1 MRLCSLLGAAA
12 LFALPAVSSAAADAG
27 PGDCLGVDF
36 DVAHPITI
44 AKIIADQPRVYFI
57 KSASD
62 DASCPAAGDAC
73 REMAYLIPGNLALI
87 GKTFLGKTLD
97 NTLDKTDAAYTCVSY
112 ESADAAKVRWTAGW
126 IPSASMTPVLPEPAP
141 SRSDWIGD
149 WVHASGHITITNGKN
164 GGLDIHGE
172 AFYAAAQNVHTGVI
186 DATAKPAQGLLQFGD
201 DGTTPF
207 DKASDDKGSCLVRMQ
222 RVEALLVVEDN
233 TACGGVL
240 VTFTGF
246 YRRTK

>member
-1 MRLCSLLGAAA
+1 M
-12 LFALPAVSSAAADAG
+12 
-27 PGDCLGVDF
+27 
-36 DVAHPITI
+36 
-44 AKIIADQPRVYFI
+44 
-57 KSASD
+57 
-62 DASCPAAGDAC
+62 
-73 REMAYLIPGNLALI
+73 
-87 GKTFLGKTLD
+87 
-97 NTLDKTDAAYTCVSY
+97 
-112 ESADAAKVRWTAGW
+112 
-126 IPSASMTPVLPEPAP
+126 IPSVSMTPVLPEPAP

-149 WVHASGHITITNGKN
+149 WVHASGHITIRNGKN

-186 DATAKPAQGLLQFGD
+186 DATAKPAQGLLQVGD

-207 DKASDDKGSCLVRMQ
+207 DKASNDKGSCLVRMQ

-233 TACGGVL
+233 NACGGVL